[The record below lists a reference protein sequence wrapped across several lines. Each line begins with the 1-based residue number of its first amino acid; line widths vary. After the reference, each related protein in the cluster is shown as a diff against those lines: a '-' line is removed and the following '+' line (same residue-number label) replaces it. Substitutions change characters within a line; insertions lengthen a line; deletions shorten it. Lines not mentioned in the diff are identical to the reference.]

1 MTRGLVFVGLPWAGH
16 FTLQLTGLSDFRVPM
31 TLLLLAS
38 GSSKVILHFPP
49 NTAPL
54 RVSWFG
60 APGLSPSPL
69 LRHSCS
75 AEGLLMSR
83 LYPRKPSNGSSA
95 LRFNSCPI
103 YLEFLSLSQLPPLY
117 TSGIVLGHWA
127 PSQRQSMANPSHS
140 HSASFPP
147 LAGKKKKKYF
157 LFYLWRDC
165 FYHRGAF
172 FATLVFM

>member
-1 MTRGLVFVGLPWAGH
+1 
-16 FTLQLTGLSDFRVPM
+16 M

-147 LAGKKKKKYF
+147 LAGKKKKKSTSYSICEEIVF
-157 LFYLWRDC
+157 TIVVPSLPLWFSCRLFSLSQTWLLILKIR
-165 FYHRGAF
+165 F
-172 FATLVFM
+172 